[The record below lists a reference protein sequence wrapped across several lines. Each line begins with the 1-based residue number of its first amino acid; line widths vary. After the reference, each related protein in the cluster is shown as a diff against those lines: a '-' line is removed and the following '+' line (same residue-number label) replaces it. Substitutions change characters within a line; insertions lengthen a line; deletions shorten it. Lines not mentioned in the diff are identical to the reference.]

1 LREWGIKWDS
11 IILGRP
17 FRRGGLG
24 PASLVFNGATWSSI
38 CCSVRPNPRKCLA
51 IVSMCSRISSD
62 TPRLP
67 NSSSVSAVSLSQS
80 ANFNCGHT
88 FRQRDTE
95 TRSKQSLKVGS
106 DKPSRCNIIRSPGT
120 PRCQGFCL
128 SPNRNMR
135 SQRGLKQRR
144 QPRLAISRMR

>member
-1 LREWGIKWDS
+1 MRDKLSALKVQTAKHV
-11 IILGRP
+11 GRYADG
-17 FRRGGLG
+17 GGLSEG
-24 PASLVFNGATWSSI
+24 LE
-38 CCSVRPNPRKCLA
+38 
-51 IVSMCSRISSD
+51 
-62 TPRLP
+62 
-67 NSSSVSAVSLSQS
+67 NSASVSAVSLSQS

-120 PRCQGFCL
+120 TRCQGFCL